1 MSQKNISL
9 ENIYQFLLILL
20 AFSFPLTVFGGN
32 LIILI
37 IVMVWLLSGSYKSK
51 IEQIFSSKLLIASIV
66 FFSLHVV
73 GLLWTENI
81 MWGLHIVKKMWYFL
95 LLLPILYTTVNSQYI
110 KYYISAFL
118 VAISFTEICSY
129 LIWFEIIDPFKN
141 ATINNPTPFMSHI
154 SYNPILAFSIY
165 LVAHEIFFNEG
176 LGRLKL
182 FFYIFFSISMSI
194 NMFITGGRAG
204 QVMFFAMLLILIF
217 QYFRSQKLKAFLLA
231 SILVPAIFFLAYQTS
246 DIFHNRVDIAIDNV
260 ANYSLNKN
268 TSVGQRMA
276 FAMNSWEIIKE
287 NPFIGVG
294 TGDFPIEYRKVN
306 QINTAEL
313 LSTTNPHNMYTLV
326 MVQLG
331 ILGLAS
337 MLSIFYMQIKLSFH
351 QSNRFFRDVGLTLP
365 LLFLVI
371 MLSDSYLLGHYT
383 TLLFVF
389 FSSFL
394 YKQFE
399 EN

>member
-1 MSQKNISL
+1 
-9 ENIYQFLLILL
+9 
-20 AFSFPLTVFGGN
+20 
-32 LIILI
+32 
-37 IVMVWLLSGSYKSK
+37 
-51 IEQIFSSKLLIASIV
+51 
-66 FFSLHVV
+66 
-73 GLLWTENI
+73 

-141 ATINNPTPFMSHI
+141 ATIENPTPFMSHI

-182 FFYIFFSISMSI
+182 IFYIFFSISMSI

-217 QYFRSQKLKAFLLA
+217 QYFSSQKLKAFLLA